1 MPGNLEFISP
11 PFLISAP
18 VIQINSNEISR
29 GKAPF
34 GWGVCSSLQ
43 LTPVQRPSSPSEG
56 PNNPPTAPTPSFK
69 VGPLQHVEER
79 IWAAVTHTR
88 GASSVSASRGSRRFS
103 VKTCAFPLRSASAGG
118 TTEGEIR
125 RRRVLTNGQTAGD
138 FVLFPARLRWII
150 GVVFSVDPGWRSYTP
165 YDLNKQRL
173 FVCARR
179 RSTEGAGR
187 EKKKGRGR
195 EPG

>member
-1 MPGNLEFISP
+1 M
-11 PFLISAP
+11 
-18 VIQINSNEISR
+18 
-29 GKAPF
+29 
-34 GWGVCSSLQ
+34 
-43 LTPVQRPSSPSEG
+43 
-56 PNNPPTAPTPSFK
+56 
-69 VGPLQHVEER
+69 
-79 IWAAVTHTR
+79 
-88 GASSVSASRGSRRFS
+88 
-103 VKTCAFPLRSASAGG
+103 KTCAFPLHSASAGG

-187 EKKKGRGR
+187 EKKKGEAGSRGR
-195 EPG
+195 VTCAAVTSSPWAVD